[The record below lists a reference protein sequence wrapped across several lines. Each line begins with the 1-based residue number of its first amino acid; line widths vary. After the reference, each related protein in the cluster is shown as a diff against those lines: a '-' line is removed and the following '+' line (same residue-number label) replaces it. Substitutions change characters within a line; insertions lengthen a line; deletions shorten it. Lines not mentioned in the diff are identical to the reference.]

1 MPTLPL
7 RTPALCTRFSPPT
20 ASIRGLLAVGCELS
34 LRLSPLPATLTR
46 NLQLTENKTTLSL
59 FRATLT
65 SRDKHKSFVCHS
77 YKKHGGVGEDVPIF
91 ARRSQLPRH
100 AGTPATLIL
109 SYVYFITRAHPG
121 GGGGAS
127 AFNLPLSTL
136 DSFHQSPVTDHGSL
150 ITPP

>member
-20 ASIRGLLAVGCELS
+20 ASICGLLAVGCELS

-77 YKKHGGVGEDVPIF
+77 YKKQGGWGVPDI
-91 ARRSQLPRH
+91 
-100 AGTPATLIL
+100 
-109 SYVYFITRAHPG
+109 
-121 GGGGAS
+121 
-127 AFNLPLSTL
+127 AFQIRPSTSNFQLSTSSTCHL
-136 DSFHQSPVTDHGSL
+136 P
-150 ITPP
+150 